1 MVSDMKKLLLFG
13 NNSEKSALMKILH
26 KMGCVEVSLAKKLD
40 NTQYVVDENKIN
52 EYTRKLTQLEFL
64 FDFLADADKIV
75 AKYAKERNVDF
86 KPVRTSGLLIPKM
99 SLTFDEFAKSK
110 DVENEV
116 FEIVNRLE
124 KYSEKIIELKS
135 ENTKYSSIIAQL
147 TPYKAVTAKLNSFK
161 STKNVIIALGTIP
174 QASLNQVA
182 VLEEKGAYVEVFK
195 DEKAINIAVMYL
207 RSSEEDIQAVLAQMD
222 FAVCSLNFDGYA
234 SDIINDAQRSIKKNE
249 EEILGAREMA
259 NDSDPDI
266 SEMGKEEI
274 KRLDE
279 EQSKLEDELREML
292 LPKDPNDDKNII
304 VEIRG
309 AVGGDEANIFA
320 GDLFRMYTRYAE
332 TQGWKI
338 KMLDENPS
346 EAGGF
351 ALVSFKIT
359 GKSVYSKLKFESG
372 AHRVQRVPRTEA
384 SGRIHTS
391 TATVLVMPEAEEID
405 IEINPNDLQ
414 VDTYHSQGAG
424 GQNVNKT
431 ESAVRITHI
440 PTGTVVACQ
449 TEKSQI
455 QNREIAMQM
464 LRTKMYADKLAKQQ
478 EEIGNERRLKVGTGE
493 RSEKI
498 RTYNYPQNRVT
509 DHRIGF
515 TVQKL
520 DRIIEG
526 ELDEV
531 IDALIHYDQTMK
543 MNG

>member
-1 MVSDMKKLLLFG
+1 MEDSMRQRLIAAEKRLKEIDEELLSPDIMKDISHFREI
-13 NNSEKSALMKILH
+13 S
-26 KMGCVEVSLAKKLD
+26 
-40 NTQYVVDENKIN
+40 
-52 EYTRKLTQLEFL
+52 
-64 FDFLADADKIV
+64 
-75 AKYAKERNVDF
+75 KERANLD
-86 KPVRTSGLLIPKM
+86 PQ
-99 SLTFDEFAKSK
+99 
-110 DVENEV
+110 VEA
-116 FEIVNRLE
+116 FNR
-124 KYSEKIIELKS
+124 
-135 ENTKYSSIIAQL
+135 
-147 TPYKAVTAKLNSFK
+147 
-161 STKNVIIALGTIP
+161 
-174 QASLNQVA
+174 
-182 VLEEKGAYVEVFK
+182 
-195 DEKAINIAVMYL
+195 YL
-207 RSSEEDIQAVLAQMD
+207 
-222 FAVCSLNFDGYA
+222 
-234 SDIINDAQRSIKKNE
+234 KNE